1 MRGGAHARIPI
12 KDSVVIFVQQRSLA
26 EDTKEGKRND
36 KENDK
41 ENTNEVCGRR
51 RKRRE
56 ELRRERRG
64 ARGVTRSRGDALE
77 GCEGMHVGKYT
88 WLESGSWGLKLGRW
102 QVDVVSGEW

>member
-41 ENTNEVCGRR
+41 ENTNEAGGRL
-51 RKRRE
+51 RKRRD

-64 ARGVTRSRGDALE
+64 ARGVMRSRGDALE
-77 GCEGMHVGKYT
+77 GCEG
-88 WLESGSWGLKLGRW
+88 
-102 QVDVVSGEW
+102 

>member
-1 MRGGAHARIPI
+1 MRGGAHARIPT

-41 ENTNEVCGRR
+41 ENDMENTNEVGGRR

-77 GCEGMHVGKYT
+77 GCEG
-88 WLESGSWGLKLGRW
+88 
-102 QVDVVSGEW
+102 